1 MSTPN
6 IRNPVSIVG
15 KLKIANLTTT
25 GATVLLSNTATTP
38 SEVYKINSIF
48 AANVDGANTAY
59 VSIYLTDD
67 QTPQNTVYIAK
78 GVVVPA
84 TATQIISTKETYFY
98 LPTNYSLYASS
109 TTTLDIDVTVSY
121 EVLT

>member
-1 MSTPN
+1 MTN
-6 IRNPVSIVG
+6 IRNPISIVG
-15 KLKIANLTTT
+15 KLKIASITTT
-25 GATVLLSNTATTP
+25 TPATVLLSNTNSSP
-38 SEVYKINSIF
+38 SAVYKVNSIF

-59 VSIYLTDD
+59 VSISITDD
-67 QTPQNTVYIAK
+67 QVPQNRVYIAK

-98 LPTNYSLYASS
+98 LPTNYSLYAES
-109 TTTLDIDVTVSY
+109 TTVNDIDVTVSY

>member
-1 MSTPN
+1 MTN
-6 IRNPVSIVG
+6 IRNPISIVG
-15 KLKIANLTTT
+15 KLKIASITTT
-25 GATVLLSNTATTP
+25 TPATVLLSNTNSSP
-38 SEVYKINSIF
+38 SAVYKVNSIF

-59 VSIYLTDD
+59 VSIYLTDAA
-67 QTPQNTVYIAK
+67 QTTVYIAK

-109 TTTLDIDVTVSY
+109 TTANDIDVTVSY